1 MPGKSQNRGRLTAYC
16 HPPTAY
22 SRRSGER
29 RGSPVILASRARVP
43 ARRGRV
49 NPAARAH
56 VQCLRPAG
64 GVKVSG
70 PRDLRA
76 HPRRVAAKGSEDE
89 KTMGVW
95 ARLKRSLRAVFGG
108 IIEKTEDPELI
119 LQQTIRD
126 MRDRVPELNNSV
138 AQVMA
143 TEKLLAKNKERLETQ
158 VVDLDSKIRASGKM
172 GRDDIATA
180 YIGQVQQGQLNLQKA
195 SQQLEHANLASKQAL
210 KARDNYVLQMQRR
223 TAEAMQLI
231 NQSKQA
237 KLQEQL
243 AQTMESFELG
253 DDASTSNEMRD
264 KIDRRAA
271 AAEAKMQLGA
281 ASVDTQMQDIEREA
295 MDMQLQD
302 KLLAYKR
309 DMGLLGTGTSAPA
322 PQALPAEGETTS
334 GGQNGT
340 GGGHVS

>member
-1 MPGKSQNRGRLTAYC
+1 M
-16 HPPTAY
+16 
-22 SRRSGER
+22 
-29 RGSPVILASRARVP
+29 
-43 ARRGRV
+43 
-49 NPAARAH
+49 
-56 VQCLRPAG
+56 
-64 GVKVSG
+64 
-70 PRDLRA
+70 
-76 HPRRVAAKGSEDE
+76 
-89 KTMGVW
+89 
-95 ARLKRSLRAVFGG
+95 KRSVRALFGG

-143 TEKLLAKNKERLETQ
+143 TERLLAKNKERLETQ
-158 VVDLDSKIRASGKM
+158 RVDLDSKIRASVKM

-180 YIGQVQQGQLNLQKA
+180 YIGQLQQAELDLQKT
-195 SQQLEHANLASKQAL
+195 SQQLEYATVASKQAL

-243 AQTMESFELG
+243 AQTMESFQLG
-253 DDASTSNEMRD
+253 DDASTFNEMRD

-271 AAEAKMQLGA
+271 AAEAKMQLGS
-281 ASVDTQMQDIEREA
+281 ASVDNQMQEIEREA
-295 MDMQLQD
+295 LDMQLAD
-302 KLLAYKR
+302 KLLDYKR
-309 DMGLLGTGTSAPA
+309 SMGLLGTSADAPK

-334 GGQNGT
+334 GQNGT
-340 GGGHVS
+340 GGGGRSM

>member
-1 MPGKSQNRGRLTAYC
+1 
-16 HPPTAY
+16 
-22 SRRSGER
+22 
-29 RGSPVILASRARVP
+29 
-43 ARRGRV
+43 
-49 NPAARAH
+49 
-56 VQCLRPAG
+56 
-64 GVKVSG
+64 
-70 PRDLRA
+70 
-76 HPRRVAAKGSEDE
+76 
-89 KTMGVW
+89 MGLW
-95 ARLKRSLRAVFGG
+95 TRMKRSMRALFGG

-158 VVDLDSKIRASGKM
+158 VVDLDSKIRASVKM

-180 YIGQVQQGQLNLQKA
+180 YIGQLQQAQLDLQKT

-243 AQTMESFELG
+243 AQTMESFQLG
-253 DDASTSNEMRD
+253 DDASTFNEMRD

-281 ASVDTQMQDIEREA
+281 ASCRYADA
-295 MDMQLQD
+295 
-302 KLLAYKR
+302 
-309 DMGLLGTGTSAPA
+309 
-322 PQALPAEGETTS
+322 
-334 GGQNGT
+334 
-340 GGGHVS
+340 GHRA

>member
-1 MPGKSQNRGRLTAYC
+1 
-16 HPPTAY
+16 
-22 SRRSGER
+22 
-29 RGSPVILASRARVP
+29 
-43 ARRGRV
+43 
-49 NPAARAH
+49 
-56 VQCLRPAG
+56 
-64 GVKVSG
+64 
-70 PRDLRA
+70 
-76 HPRRVAAKGSEDE
+76 
-89 KTMGVW
+89 MGLW
-95 ARLKRSLRAVFGG
+95 TRMKRSMRALFGG

-143 TEKLLAKNKERLETQ
+143 TEKLLGKSKERLETQ
-158 VVDLDSKIRASGKM
+158 VVDLDSKIRASVKM

-180 YIGQVQQGQLNLQKA
+180 YIGQLQQAQVDLLKT

-243 AQTMESFELG
+243 AQTMESFQLG
-253 DDASTSNEMRD
+253 DDASTFNEMRD

-281 ASVDTQMQDIEREA
+281 ANVDTQMQDIEREA

-302 KLLAYKR
+302 KLLSYKR
-309 DMGLLGTGTSAPA
+309 DMGLLGAGTAAPT
-322 PQALPAEGETTS
+322 PQALPAEGETT
-334 GGQNGT
+334 GGASNGT
-340 GGGHVS
+340 GNGSLTG

>member
-1 MPGKSQNRGRLTAYC
+1 
-16 HPPTAY
+16 
-22 SRRSGER
+22 
-29 RGSPVILASRARVP
+29 
-43 ARRGRV
+43 
-49 NPAARAH
+49 
-56 VQCLRPAG
+56 
-64 GVKVSG
+64 
-70 PRDLRA
+70 
-76 HPRRVAAKGSEDE
+76 
-89 KTMGVW
+89 MGLW
-95 ARLKRSLRAVFGG
+95 TRMKRSVRALFGG

-138 AQVMA
+138 AEVMA

-158 VVDLDSKIRASGKM
+158 RVDLDSKIRASVKM

-180 YIGQVQQGQLNLQKA
+180 YIGQLQQVTIDLDKTG
-195 SQQLEHANLASKQAL
+195 QQLEHANLASKQAL

-243 AQTMESFELG
+243 AQTMESFQLG
-253 DDASTSNEMRD
+253 DDASTFNEMRD

-281 ASVDTQMQDIEREA
+281 ASVDTQMQEIEREA
-295 MDMQLQD
+295 LDMQLAD
-302 KLLAYKR
+302 KLLEYKR
-309 DMGLLGTGTSAPA
+309 DMGLLGPATSAPQ
-322 PQALPAEGETTS
+322 PQALPAEGETT
-334 GGQNGT
+334 GGPNGT
-340 GGGHVS
+340 GSR

>member
-1 MPGKSQNRGRLTAYC
+1 MGLWT
-16 HPPTAY
+16 
-22 SRRSGER
+22 
-29 RGSPVILASRARVP
+29 RV
-43 ARRGRV
+43 
-49 NPAARAH
+49 
-56 VQCLRPAG
+56 
-64 GVKVSG
+64 
-70 PRDLRA
+70 
-76 HPRRVAAKGSEDE
+76 
-89 KTMGVW
+89 
-95 ARLKRSLRAVFGG
+95 KRSMRALFGG
-108 IIEKTEDPELI
+108 IVERTEDPELI

-126 MRDRVPELNNSV
+126 MRDRIPELNYNV

-143 TEKLLAKNKERLETQ
+143 TAKVYGKEKERFETQ
-158 VVDLDSKIRASGKM
+158 VVDFDSKIRAAVKM
-172 GRDDIATA
+172 DRDDVATSF
-180 YIGQVQQGQLNLQKA
+180 IGQLQQAQKNVQRTTQLLEQA
-195 SQQLEHANLASKQAL
+195 SSAASQAL

-253 DDASTSNEMRD
+253 DDASTFNEMRD

-309 DMGLLGTGTSAPA
+309 DMGLLGTGSSTPT
-322 PQALPAEGETTS
+322 PQALPAEGET
-334 GGQNGT
+334 GGGPNGT
-340 GGGHVS
+340 GNSRTG

>member
-1 MPGKSQNRGRLTAYC
+1 MGLW
-16 HPPTAY
+16 
-22 SRRSGER
+22 SR
-29 RGSPVILASRARVP
+29 V
-43 ARRGRV
+43 
-49 NPAARAH
+49 
-56 VQCLRPAG
+56 
-64 GVKVSG
+64 
-70 PRDLRA
+70 
-76 HPRRVAAKGSEDE
+76 
-89 KTMGVW
+89 
-95 ARLKRSLRAVFGG
+95 KRSMRALFGG
-108 IIEKTEDPELI
+108 IIEATENPELV

-143 TEKLLAKNKERLETQ
+143 TEKLLGKSKERLETQ
-158 VVDLDSKIRASGKM
+158 VVDLDSKIKASVKM

-180 YIGQVQQGQLNLQKA
+180 YIGQLQQAQMDLQKTG
-195 SQQLEHANLASKQAL
+195 QQLEHATLASKQAL

-243 AQTMESFELG
+243 AQTMESFQIG
-253 DDASTSNEMRD
+253 DDASTFNEMRD

-271 AAEAKMQLGA
+271 AAEAKMQLGSA
-281 ASVDTQMQDIEREA
+281 NVDTQMQEIEREA
-295 MDMQLQD
+295 LDMQLAD

-309 DMGLLGTGTSAPA
+309 DMGLLGAGSNTPQT
-322 PQALPAEGETTS
+322 QALPAEGETTG

-340 GGGHVS
+340 GGR